1 MLLQS
6 MAVAA
11 ATRAAERWVFLVRL
25 NRKKSRAQPLAL
37 HVLHSYNHLRR
48 MRLWREGGERLPFI
62 AARRQTSYSGHVRA
76 LPRHSGAP

>member
-37 HVLHSYNHLRR
+37 HVLHSYICGACVCAV
-48 MRLWREGGERLPFI
+48 RE
-62 AARRQTSYSGHVRA
+62 ASGSH
-76 LPRHSGAP
+76 